1 MKPCF
6 LIKPFIKIN
15 YSNLR
20 LTLQNQK
27 NISLKIT
34 RTLALTLILSLL
46 LLPAGSFA
54 QRHGDV
60 PNEPYF
66 DMAPYHFGF
75 ILAVNQMNFTIKTK
89 PNLSN
94 NVYTGASIADLKGD
108 SARLLGIDTKSSLGI
123 TIGILS
129 SVRLGNYFDLRF
141 IPSLSFGQR
150 NLHYSISIDTNSR
163 PTSINK
169 DIQSTFI
176 DLPLYVKYKGK
187 RMGNVRPYVIV
198 GIKYSIDLGTQ
209 KKKKNSD
216 DNIRVDLIRDD
227 TYAEIGAGFD
237 FYLHYFNLGTELKM
251 AYGLNNILKKDN
263 SIYTQGIDKLT
274 SKIFQLAFTFK

>member
-46 LLPAGSFA
+46 LIPAGSFA

-60 PNEPYF
+60 LNNPNY
-66 DMAPYHFGF
+66 DQAPYHFGF
-75 ILAVNQMNFTIKTK
+75 ILAVNQMNFTVKTK
-89 PNLSN
+89 PDLSN
-94 NVYTGASIADLKGD
+94 TFYSGTSIIDLNGD
-108 SARLLGIDTKSSLGI
+108 SARLLSVDAKPSLGF
-123 TIGILS
+123 TIGIVSNL
-129 SVRLGNYFDLRF
+129 RLGNSFDLRF

-163 PTSINK
+163 TTSINK

-176 DLPLYVKYKGK
+176 DLPLMVKYKGK
-187 RMGNVRPYVIV
+187 RIGNVRPYLIAGV
-198 GIKYSIDLGTQ
+198 KYSIDLGTQ
-209 KKKKNSD
+209 KKKKDSEE
-216 DNIRVDLIRDD
+216 NIRVDLVRDD
-227 TYAEIGAGFD
+227 TYAELGAGFD
-237 FYLHYFNLGTELKM
+237 FYNYWFKFGTEIKM
-251 AYGLNNILKKDN
+251 SYGLSNILKKDK

-274 SKIFQLAFTFK
+274 SKIFQLTFTFE